1 MQGRLIIGLIVL
13 AGGLLMAA
21 GRHEP
26 AHEFHVSYARL
37 AVEGKV
43 GMMQIRLFKDDLETG
58 LRRRF
63 DRPDFVMRADAEIDS
78 LFTSYLNE
86 TLVLSQGGTPI
97 AGVIASSGE
106 ELQNGIPVWWY
117 TVVYEATQDFS
128 EIHIRHD
135 LLMEVF
141 NDQKNVFRVKHFPS
155 EKEWSL
161 YFVVGDSDYDL
172 TLE

>member
-1 MQGRLIIGLIVL
+1 MHGRLTLGALVL

-43 GMMQIRLFKDDLETG
+43 GMMQIRLFKDDLESG
-58 LRRRF
+58 LERRF
-63 DRPDFVMRADAEIDS
+63 GRPGLVMRADAEMDS
-78 LFTSYLNE
+78 LFALYLNE
-86 TLVLSQGGTPI
+86 TLVLSQDGTPM
-97 AGVIASSGE
+97 AGVITSSGE

-117 TVVYEATQDFS
+117 TVAYEAPRDLANL
-128 EIHIRHD
+128 HIQHD

-172 TLE
+172 KLE